1 MWSPPA
7 SVSSLWSFPPL
18 FTLQPNQQ
26 TRDAQ
31 LAEWQK
37 IVSAFC
43 ESSRPRVEVIS
54 LDDCPVWENRDLG
67 RRLPPDGARAV
78 ADFMIRSR
86 RAAFEVGSTTMLR
99 VMWRSDDEWATLL
112 HAFADRNGH
121 VGGNVLLVGDL
132 RAMVQEDF
140 SGLEA
145 RTIVSALRKLAAQGR
160 AQLSESADGDDYVG
174 VIFR

>member
-7 SVSSLWSFPPL
+7 SVTSLWSFPPL

-26 TRDAQ
+26 TRDQQ
-31 LAEWQK
+31 LLEWQK
-37 IVSAFC
+37 IVTAFC
-43 ESSRPRVEVIS
+43 ESSRVEVIS

-67 RRLPPDGARAV
+67 RRLSPDGVRAV
-78 ADFMIRSR
+78 ADFMIRSK
-86 RAAFEVGSTTMLR
+86 RAAFEVGSATMLR
-99 VMWRSDDEWATLL
+99 VMWRTDDEWASIL

-121 VGGNVLLVGDL
+121 VGGNILLVGDL

-140 SGLEA
+140 SGLES
-145 RTIVSALRKLAAQGR
+145 RTIVSALRRLAAQGR
-160 AQLSESADGDDYVG
+160 AQLSDSADGDDFVG